1 MEINNILLILLF
13 AVIGLIIYAQI
24 KVRSTF
30 RKYSKIRG
38 SFGLTGSQVARYILD
53 KNGLYNVRIEHVHGE
68 LSDHYDPRAKVVRLS
83 DSVYGSTSLAAVAV
97 AAHEVGHAIQDANDY
112 SFLRFRHALVPLVNF
127 TSRFTWILILAGLFF
142 NMTGM
147 LDLGIIFFSLAVLF
161 QVITLPVEF
170 NASKRAL
177 SELRTYELVADNE
190 IVGSKK
196 VLSAAA
202 LTYVAAMIYSVIEL
216 LHLIAMR
223 NNN

>member
-1 MEINNILLILLF
+1 MEISTTLLILLF
-13 AVIGLIIYAQI
+13 AAIGLTIYAQI
-24 KVRSTF
+24 KVKSTF
-30 RKYSKIRG
+30 KKYSKVRG
-38 SFGLTGSQVARYILD
+38 SFGHTGSQVARYILD
-53 KNGLYNVRIEHVHGE
+53 KNGLYNVRIEHVYGE

-127 TSRFTWILILAGLFF
+127 TSKFTWILVLAGLFF

-147 LDLGIIFFSLAVLF
+147 LDLGIIFFSVAVLF

-190 IVGSKK
+190 IRGSKK

-216 LHLIAMR
+216 LRLIAIR

>member
-13 AVIGLIIYAQI
+13 AAIGLTIYAQI

-190 IVGSKK
+190 IRGSKK

-216 LHLIAMR
+216 LRLIAIR

>member
-13 AVIGLIIYAQI
+13 AAIGLTIYAQI

-30 RKYSKIRG
+30 RKYSKNRG

-53 KNGLYNVRIEHVHGE
+53 KNGLYNVRIEHVHGK

-83 DSVYGSTSLAAVAV
+83 DSVYGSASLAAVAV

-142 NMTGM
+142 NMTKM

-216 LHLIAMR
+216 LELIAIR

>member
-13 AVIGLIIYAQI
+13 AAIGLTIYAQI

>member
-1 MEINNILLILLF
+1 
-13 AVIGLIIYAQI
+13 
-24 KVRSTF
+24 
-30 RKYSKIRG
+30 
-38 SFGLTGSQVARYILD
+38 
-53 KNGLYNVRIEHVHGE
+53 
-68 LSDHYDPRAKVVRLS
+68 
-83 DSVYGSTSLAAVAV
+83 
-97 AAHEVGHAIQDANDY
+97 
-112 SFLRFRHALVPLVNF
+112 
-127 TSRFTWILILAGLFF
+127 
-142 NMTGM
+142 MTGM

-216 LHLIAMR
+216 LNLIAMR

>member
-1 MEINNILLILLF
+1 MEISTTLLILLF
-13 AVIGLIIYAQI
+13 AAIGLTIYAQI
-24 KVRSTF
+24 KVKSTF
-30 RKYSKIRG
+30 KKYSKVRG
-38 SFGLTGSQVARYILD
+38 SFGQTGSHVARYILD
-53 KNGLYNVRIEHVHGE
+53 KNGLYNVRVEHVYGE

-83 DSVYGSTSLAAVAV
+83 DSVYSSTSLAAIAV

-127 TSRFTWILILAGLFF
+127 TSKFTWILVLAGLFF
-142 NMTGM
+142 NITGM
-147 LDLGIIFFSLAVLF
+147 LDLGIIFFSIAVLF

-190 IVGSKK
+190 IRGSKK

-216 LHLIAMR
+216 LRLIAIR

>member
-13 AVIGLIIYAQI
+13 AAIGLTIYAQI

-127 TSRFTWILILAGLFF
+127 TSKFTWILILAGLFF

>member
-13 AVIGLIIYAQI
+13 AAIGLTIYAQI

-177 SELRTYELVADNE
+177 SELRTYELVAENE

>member
-1 MEINNILLILLF
+1 MGISTTLLILLF
-13 AVIGLIIYAQI
+13 AAIGLTIYAQI
-24 KVRSTF
+24 KVKSTF
-30 RKYSKIRG
+30 KKYSKVRG
-38 SFGLTGSQVARYILD
+38 SFGQTGSQVARYILD
-53 KNGLYNVRIEHVHGE
+53 KNGLYNVRVEHVYGE

-83 DSVYGSTSLAAVAV
+83 DSVYSSTSLAAIAV

-127 TSRFTWILILAGLFF
+127 TSKFTWILVLAGLLF

-147 LDLGIIFFSLAVLF
+147 LDLGIIFFSVAVLF

-190 IVGSKK
+190 IRGSKK

-216 LHLIAMR
+216 LRLIAIR

>member
-1 MEINNILLILLF
+1 MEINTTLLILLF
-13 AVIGLIIYAQI
+13 AAIGLTIYAQI
-24 KVRSTF
+24 KVKSTF
-30 RKYSKIRG
+30 KKYSESRG
-38 SFGLTGSQVARYILD
+38 RFSYTGSHVARYILD
-53 KNGLYNVRIEHVHGE
+53 KNGLHNVRVEHVYGD

-83 DSVYGSTSLAAVAV
+83 DSVYSSTSLAAVAV

-112 SFLRFRHALVPLVNF
+112 SFLKFRHALVPLVNF
-127 TSRFTWILILAGLFF
+127 TSKFTWILILAGLFF
-142 NMTGM
+142 NMTEM
-147 LDLGIIFFSLAVLF
+147 LDLGIIFFSVAVLF

-190 IVGSKK
+190 IMGSKK

-216 LHLIAMR
+216 LRLIAIR

>member
-13 AVIGLIIYAQI
+13 AAIGLTIYAQI

-216 LHLIAMR
+216 LNLIAMR

>member
-1 MEINNILLILLF
+1 MDINTTLLILLF
-13 AVIGLIIYAQI
+13 AAIGLTIYAQI
-24 KVRSTF
+24 KVKSTF
-30 RKYSKIRG
+30 KKYSKVRG
-38 SFGLTGSQVARYILD
+38 SFGNTGSQVARYILD

-83 DSVYGSTSLAAVAV
+83 DSVYGSTSLAAIAV

-127 TSRFTWILILAGLFF
+127 TSKFTWILVLAGLFF

-147 LDLGIIFFSLAVLF
+147 LDLGIIFFSVAVLF

-190 IVGSKK
+190 IRGSKK

-216 LHLIAMR
+216 LRLIAIR